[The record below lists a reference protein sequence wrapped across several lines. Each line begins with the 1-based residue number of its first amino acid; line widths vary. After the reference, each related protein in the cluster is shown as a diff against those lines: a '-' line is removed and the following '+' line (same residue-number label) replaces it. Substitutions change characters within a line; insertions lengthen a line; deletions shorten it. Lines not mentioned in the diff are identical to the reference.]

1 MGFIKR
7 LETTGKSLGALLLSV
22 LLFRPLR
29 RHRPLPPPRRVLL
42 VRTDNRVGEA
52 LLTTPL
58 LSALAALPSPPEVD
72 VLVHAKVARVLERH
86 PLARRILVLG
96 RDTSLRAL
104 RRAGYDVVI
113 DCGNWT
119 APSVH
124 NAIYARLAAGSA
136 PCVGPAAFP
145 VSGLFTH
152 PVKARGDSRSEV
164 RQRLHLL
171 SPLWSGPVPEA
182 GLSYREPEVSGA
194 LAPLLEVARKR
205 PHAVVNPGGRLGWRR
220 IDPATFASAA
230 RALVEL
236 GVTPIVTWGPG
247 EESLA
252 QQVVDAAPGAVLAPP
267 TDLDGLAALMRACG
281 LTLCNNTGPMHLS
294 VAMGVPTLAFFLH
307 MDLERWGH
315 SGPRHSMVDFTQ
327 AVLAGQDP
335 GPLAA
340 AAVHSFVQPRARHA

>member
-1 MGFIKR
+1 MGFLKR
-7 LETTGKSLGALLLSV
+7 LEMWGKSLGALLLSV
-22 LLFRPLR
+22 FLFRPFR
-29 RHRPLPPPRRVLL
+29 RFRPIVPPKRVLL

-58 LSALAALPSPPEVD
+58 LSALATLPAPPQVD
-72 VLVHAKVARVLERH
+72 VLVHAKVARVLTGH
-86 PLARRILVLG
+86 PLAHRILVLG
-96 RDTSLRAL
+96 RDTSLWAL
-104 RRAGYDVVI
+104 RRAAYDVVV

-136 PCVGPAAFP
+136 PCLGPAAFP

-152 PVKARGDSRSEV
+152 PVKARGDTRSEV

-171 SPLWSGPVPEA
+171 SPLFEGPVPTA
-182 GLSYREPEVSGA
+182 AMSYREPKVSAELAA
-194 LAPLLEVARKR
+194 LIERVQTG

-220 IDPATFASAA
+220 IDPATFAAAA
-230 RALVEL
+230 RALVEN

-247 EESLA
+247 EEQLA
-252 QQVVDAAPGAVLAPP
+252 REVVAAAPGAEFAPP

-281 LTLCNNTGPMHLS
+281 RTLCNNTGPMHLS

-307 MDLERWGH
+307 MDMERWGH
-315 SGPRHSMVDFTQ
+315 QEARHAMVDFTP
-327 AVLAGQDP
+327 AVVAGQDP
-335 GPLAA
+335 APLAA
-340 AAVHSFVQPRARHA
+340 DAVRAFLNGRGR